1 MFYFIKKKL
10 RWSVVSLVIF
20 FPLFIFWI
28 PALICSISARNKFIV
43 NDIKG
48 GKLLANIALIL
59 NIVCLV
65 FACVGY
71 LCALIVPLTVAS
83 KACEENVC
91 FRYCNFIKTKYVC
104 YDDYT
109 NYVQQLNPMYYSNC
123 KYSFYS
129 GTYLCLTDYKFAK
142 EKTA

>member
-1 MFYFIKKKL
+1 M
-10 RWSVVSLVIF
+10 SLVIF

-129 GTYLCLTDYKFAK
+129 GTYLCLTDYKCAK
-142 EKTA
+142 EKMA